1 MHSRP
6 KFYTYFIVFLGACWT
21 WIALNL
27 WSIFDTSTH
36 WNVCI
41 FKNTTG
47 LNCPS
52 CGLTTGVIY
61 FLKGELYAAHQAH
74 ILSLPAL
81 LVLISLSLIWCIDII
96 GQKRNLLNYYSKFER
111 LLKKPLYLSIFLTLV
126 AIVWLLNYF
135 F

>member
-6 KFYTYFIVFLGACWT
+6 KIYSLFLVFLGACWT

-27 WSIFDTSTH
+27 SSILGTSSSWS
-36 WNVCI
+36 VCI

-61 FLKGELYAAHQAH
+61 FLKGELNAAHQAH

-81 LVLISLSLIWCIDII
+81 LVLIGLSFIWCIDII
-96 GQKRNLLNYYSKFER
+96 GKKRNLLNFYSKFEG
-111 LLKKPLYLSIFLTLV
+111 LLKKPLYLFLFLTLV
-126 AIVWLLNYF
+126 AIVWLLNYLI
-135 F
+135 